1 MKNHSIRKRKS
12 IVNGQTL
19 VELKEVPKRD
29 PKVSFKEAVNN
40 LQLKLLQKQ
49 IKPKSNSSSKSL
61 PSFTSDDD
69 QPPSK
74 MNLNRRASY
83 QYNGLNN
90 ELNKKNFKSSSNT
103 DLNKVNLD
111 KNEKVLRK
119 SSKRYTMRL
128 KHGKNFEEKYMYK
141 KSKGELSTIKE
152 IIMPDNN
159 ENVVNSFPKK
169 KVDFFEE
176 INEEKPNKK
185 VNIIEELKNF
195 DINEQMKMEHYIDKK
210 RKKQNEFNY
219 KNNKMYK
226 IISNENE
233 NEMNIDIKN
242 NNQNNGNNKENYN
255 NNINKQNDN
264 NNTSNNID
272 DFQKIKQKY
281 FSKNIFTTK
290 FPETEYKIKYLDNY
304 FQKESL
310 SKNLFANYADE
321 KEESNKDEKNNTTNN
336 KNNLSKN
343 IFKTPLNHTQK
354 EKNNNKNDS
363 NEKSSTIT
371 MTPKMLYKKIN
382 ENGIDATNTINIEP
396 SYHSYTFTIPSNK
409 YQKEDNEINSAYKM
423 IIKSI
428 DDKINNKHNNKNI
441 FSPDNYKRGISS
453 STGKINL
460 NTQNNIYK
468 SSFRDRALMYKNKS
482 YYRDINDKYD
492 KYNRLKMTPHI
503 IRNTS
508 GNNHNNYYNNYNKEY
523 NIIKMFN
530 EIKYGIRAYKQKSF
544 PF

>member
-1 MKNHSIRKRKS
+1 
-12 IVNGQTL
+12 
-19 VELKEVPKRD
+19 
-29 PKVSFKEAVNN
+29 
-40 LQLKLLQKQ
+40 
-49 IKPKSNSSSKSL
+49 
-61 PSFTSDDD
+61 
-69 QPPSK
+69 
-74 MNLNRRASY
+74 
-83 QYNGLNN
+83 
-90 ELNKKNFKSSSNT
+90 
-103 DLNKVNLD
+103 
-111 KNEKVLRK
+111 
-119 SSKRYTMRL
+119 
-128 KHGKNFEEKYMYK
+128 
-141 KSKGELSTIKE
+141 
-152 IIMPDNN
+152 
-159 ENVVNSFPKK
+159 
-169 KVDFFEE
+169 
-176 INEEKPNKK
+176 
-185 VNIIEELKNF
+185 
-195 DINEQMKMEHYIDKK
+195 MKMEHYIDKK

-264 NNTSNNID
+264 NNISNNID
-272 DFQKIKQKY
+272 EFQKIKQKY

-290 FPETEYKIKYLDNY
+290 FPETDYKIKYLDNY

-363 NEKSSTIT
+363 NQKSSTIT
-371 MTPKMLYKKIN
+371 MTPKILYKKIN
-382 ENGIDATNTINIEP
+382 ENEIESTNTINIEP

-460 NTQNNIYK
+460 NVVNFT
-468 SSFRDRALMYKNKS
+468 
-482 YYRDINDKYD
+482 DIQLY
-492 KYNRLKMTPHI
+492 I
-503 IRNTS
+503 
-508 GNNHNNYYNNYNKEY
+508 
-523 NIIKMFN
+523 
-530 EIKYGIRAYKQKSF
+530 
-544 PF
+544 